1 MQATKRGAHLT
12 AEACWTAYKQ
22 HCRDNLH
29 IVLAMSPVGEK
40 LRTRC
45 RDFPGLASSTVI
57 NWFQPWPEQ
66 ALHTVATALLSVR
79 RALTQEITA
88 TDFAA
93 WPVRCMLSENLVI
106 SAR

>member
-1 MQATKRGAHLT
+1 MQAAKRGAHLT
-12 AEACWTAYKQ
+12 TEACWAAYQ
-22 HCRDNLH
+22 QCCRDNLH

-66 ALHTVATALLSVR
+66 ALHTVAAALLSVR
-79 RALTQEITA
+79 RALI
-88 TDFAA
+88 
-93 WPVRCMLSENLVI
+93 R
-106 SAR
+106 RK